1 VVLTRVNGLKTVY
14 MDNAS
19 GAPVDKRVVEAML
32 PYFDSRVGNP
42 ASLHES
48 GVEARKALGA
58 ARESVAALI
67 GAEDKEII
75 FTSGAT
81 ESNNI
86 AIRGAVQR
94 KKKKGNHI
102 IISAV
107 EHMSVVN
114 TCKDLQREGFEVTTV
129 PVDRDGLVDP
139 ERLADEVTDQTILV
153 SCMYANGEIGTI
165 QPVRDIGAMTRE
177 KDILF
182 HVDAVAA
189 AGKIPIDV
197 VQDNIDLLSLSSN
210 DLYGPKGVGALYI
223 KSGVAL
229 RPVMTGGGQ
238 ERGLRSGSENIS
250 GIVGLGQACE
260 LAKDEMEKDAK
271 QMEALREKL
280 IDRVL
285 GNMKHSYL
293 TGHRTKRLPNIA
305 SFRFSFIEGESIIL
319 SLSDL
324 GVEASTGS
332 ACSAKTLEPSHV
344 LIAIGLRHEEAH
356 GSLLLSLNKWNTQAE
371 VDHVLESLPPVV
383 ERLRALSPL
392 YQED

>member
-1 VVLTRVNGLKTVY
+1 MVNGLTTVY

-19 GAPVDKRVVEAML
+19 GASVDKRVVEVML
-32 PYFDSRVGNP
+32 PYFDFSVGNP

-129 PVDRDGLVDP
+129 PVDRDGLVDSG
-139 ERLADEVTDQTILV
+139 RIADEVTDQTILI

-165 QPVRDIGAMTRE
+165 QPVRYIGAMARE
-177 KDILF
+177 RDILF

-197 VQDNIDLLSLSSN
+197 VQDNIDLLSISSN

-223 KSGVAL
+223 RSGVAL

-250 GIVGLGQACE
+250 GIVGMGKACE
-260 LAKDEMEKDAK
+260 LAKDEMEKDAR

-280 IDRVL
+280 IDGVL

-305 SFRFSFIEGESIIL
+305 SFRFSFIEGESIIM

-371 VDHVLESLPPVV
+371 VDHVLESLPSVV

>member
-1 VVLTRVNGLKTVY
+1 MVNGLKTVY

-48 GVEARKALGA
+48 GVEARKALGT
-58 ARESVAALI
+58 ARELVAALI

-223 KSGVAL
+223 RSGVAL

-250 GIVGLGQACE
+250 GIVGLGKACE
-260 LAKDEMEKDAK
+260 LAKDEMENDAM

-356 GSLLLSLNKWNTQAE
+356 GSLLLSLNKWNTKAE

>member
-1 VVLTRVNGLKTVY
+1 LKTVY

-48 GVEARKALGA
+48 GVEARKALGT
-58 ARESVAALI
+58 ARELVAALI

-153 SCMYANGEIGTI
+153 SCMYANSEIGTI
-165 QPVRDIGAMTRE
+165 QPVRDIGAMARE

-250 GIVGLGQACE
+250 GIVGMGQACE
-260 LAKDEMEKDAK
+260 LAKDEMENDAR

>member
-1 VVLTRVNGLKTVY
+1 MKTVY

-48 GVEARKALGA
+48 GVEARKALGT
-58 ARESVAALI
+58 ARELVAALI

-153 SCMYANGEIGTI
+153 SCMYANSEIGTI

-177 KDILF
+177 RDILF

-189 AGKIPIDV
+189 AGKIPIDI

-250 GIVGLGQACE
+250 GIVGMGKACE
-260 LAKDEMEKDAK
+260 LAKDEMENDAG

-280 IDRVL
+280 IDGVL

-356 GSLLLSLNKWNTQAE
+356 GSLLLSLNKWNTKAE

>member
-1 VVLTRVNGLKTVY
+1 

-19 GAPVDKRVVEAML
+19 GAPVDERVVEAML

-48 GVEARKALGA
+48 GVEARKALGT
-58 ARESVAALI
+58 ARELVAALI

-129 PVDRDGLVDP
+129 PVDMDGLVDP

-250 GIVGLGQACE
+250 GIVGMGQACE
-260 LAKDEMEKDAK
+260 LAKDEMENDAR
-271 QMEALREKL
+271 QLGALREKL
-280 IDRVL
+280 IDGVL
-285 GNMKHSYL
+285 GNMKYSYL

-332 ACSAKTLEPSHV
+332 ACSAKTLEPSH
-344 LIAIGLRHEEAH
+344 
-356 GSLLLSLNKWNTQAE
+356 AE
-371 VDHVLESLPPVV
+371 W
-383 ERLRALSPL
+383 
-392 YQED
+392 Q

>member
-1 VVLTRVNGLKTVY
+1 MVNGLKTVY

-48 GVEARKALGA
+48 GVEARKALGT
-58 ARESVAALI
+58 ARELVAALI
-67 GAEDKEII
+67 GTEDKEII

-165 QPVRDIGAMTRE
+165 LPVRDIGAMARE

-223 KSGVAL
+223 RSGVAL

-250 GIVGLGQACE
+250 GIVGLGKACE
-260 LAKDEMEKDAK
+260 LAKDEMENDAR

-280 IDRVL
+280 IDGVL

-305 SFRFSFIEGESIIL
+305 SFRFSFIEGESIIM

>member
-1 VVLTRVNGLKTVY
+1 MKTVY

-19 GAPVDKRVVEAML
+19 GAPVDERVVEAML

-48 GVEARKALGA
+48 GVEARKALGT
-58 ARESVAALI
+58 ARELVAALI

-153 SCMYANGEIGTI
+153 SCMYANSEIGTI

-177 KDILF
+177 RDILF

-223 KSGVAL
+223 RSGVAL

-250 GIVGLGQACE
+250 GIVGMGKACE
-260 LAKDEMEKDAK
+260 LAKDEMENDAR

-305 SFRFSFIEGESIIL
+305 SFRFSFIEGESIIM

>member
-1 VVLTRVNGLKTVY
+1 MNRVY

-19 GAPVDKRVVEAML
+19 GAPVDKRVVETIL

-48 GVEARKALGA
+48 GAEARKALED

-67 GAEDKEII
+67 GAENKEII
-75 FTSGAT
+75 FTSGGT

-86 AIRGAVQR
+86 ALRGAAQR
-94 KKKKGNHI
+94 KKKKGKHI

-129 PVDRDGLVDP
+129 PVDKDGLVDP
-139 ERLADEVTDQTILV
+139 GRIAEEVTDQTILV

-165 QPVRDIGAMTRE
+165 QPIQDIGAMTRSR
-177 KDILF
+177 DIIF

-197 VQDNIDLLSLSSN
+197 VRDNIDLLSLSSN

-223 KSGVAL
+223 KSGVSL

-238 ERGLRSGSENIS
+238 ERGLRSGSENIP
-250 GIVGLGQACE
+250 GIVGMGKACE
-260 LAKDEMEKDAK
+260 LAKQEMEDDARQMKD
-271 QMEALREKL
+271 LREKL
-280 IDRVL
+280 IDGIL
-285 GNMKHSYL
+285 GTMKYSYL
-293 TGHRTKRLPNIA
+293 TGHRTKRLPHIA
-305 SFRFSFIEGESIIL
+305 SLRFSFIEGESIIM

-332 ACSAKTLEPSHV
+332 ACSVKTLEPSHV
-344 LIAIGLRHEEAH
+344 LINIGLRHEEAH
-356 GSLLLSLNKWNTQAE
+356 GSLLLSLNKWNTERE
-371 VDHVLESLPPVV
+371 VDHVLESVPAVV

-392 YQED
+392 YQGD